1 MLRPARHRLPPL
13 NTLRFFEAAAR
24 HGSFARAAAEL
35 CITAGAVSRQVKVL
49 EESLGVALFHRHP
62 QRLEITR
69 TGEMLLRTVQDAI
82 HSIEQE
88 TRRIETDKNVVRI
101 GLSPNFAVRWMS
113 SRLHELKAEFP
124 ALRLVIDAS
133 PKLSDLAAGE
143 VDFVIRFGN
152 GYWDGAEAEPLFGGG
167 LVAVGSGPLLA
178 RYRASTGTIKK
189 GLPLIHVESTTEW
202 SAWLESS
209 GASLG
214 DQRADILVSH
224 AHIAVEAAVN
234 GAGAALVHPALVAR
248 ELKLGHLRRLSFQT
262 LNVEQ
267 SYWIARPSKRKPT
280 NQSRKIMNWLRSR
293 ATEERDWLDR
303 HQHA

>member
-1 MLRPARHRLPPL
+1 MLRLARHRLPPL

-82 HSIEQE
+82 NSIEQE

-124 ALRLVIDAS
+124 SLRLVIDAS
-133 PKLSDLAAGE
+133 PELSDLSAGE
-143 VDFVIRFGN
+143 VGCPAGKVRRHQQRGPTTLVMRRSRGAVTETRPSIR
-152 GYWDGAEAEPLFGGG
+152 EAESASIERQNS
-167 LVAVGSGPLLA
+167 VIA
-178 RYRASTGTIKK
+178 RSARRFSSVSIRRVSCSIELMASCTVRNRISPVRASQVAEDAYGTAQHR
-189 GLPLIHVESTTEW
+189 G
-202 SAWLESS
+202 
-209 GASLG
+209 SL
-214 DQRADILVSH
+214 QA
-224 AHIAVEAAVN
+224 
-234 GAGAALVHPALVAR
+234 P
-248 ELKLGHLRRLSFQT
+248 
-262 LNVEQ
+262 
-267 SYWIARPSKRKPT
+267 
-280 NQSRKIMNWLRSR
+280 
-293 ATEERDWLDR
+293 
-303 HQHA
+303 

>member
-69 TGEMLLRTVQDAI
+69 TGKMLLRTVQDAI
-82 HSIEQE
+82 NSIEQE

-124 ALRLVIDAS
+124 SLRLVIDAS
-133 PKLSDLAAGE
+133 PELSDLSAGE
-143 VDFVIRFGN
+143 VDFVIRFGS

-167 LVAVGSGPLLA
+167 LIAVGSGPLLT

-189 GLPLIHVESTTEW
+189 GLPLIHVESTTDW

-248 ELKLGHLRRLSFQT
+248 ELKLGYLRRLSFHT
-262 LNVEQ
+262 LDVKQ
-267 SYWIARPSKRKPT
+267 SYWMARQSKRKPT

>member
-35 CITAGAVSRQVKVL
+35 CVTAGAVSRQVKVL
-49 EESLGVALFHRHP
+49 EASLGVALFHRHP

-69 TGEMLLRTVQDAI
+69 TGEKLLRTVQDAI
-82 HSIEQE
+82 HSIGQE

-124 ALRLVIDAS
+124 SLRLVIDAS
-133 PKLSDLAAGE
+133 PELSDLSAGE

-167 LVAVGSGPLLA
+167 LIAVGGGPMLT
-178 RYRASTGTIKK
+178 RYRASTIKK
-189 GLPLIHVESTTEW
+189 GIPLIHVESTADW

-248 ELKLGHLRRLSFQT
+248 ELKLGHLRRLSCRT

-267 SYWIARPSKRKPT
+267 SYWMARPSRRKPT
-280 NQSRKIMNWLRSR
+280 
-293 ATEERDWLDR
+293 T
-303 HQHA
+303 

>member
-49 EESLGVALFHRHP
+49 EESLGVALFYRHP
-62 QRLEITR
+62 QRLEIIR

-82 HSIEQE
+82 NSIERE

-113 SRLHELKAEFP
+113 SRLHELKAGFP
-124 ALRLVIDAS
+124 SLRLVIDAS
-133 PKLSDLAAGE
+133 PELSDLSAGE

-167 LVAVGSGPLLA
+167 LIAVGSGPLLI

-189 GLPLIHVESTTEW
+189 GLPSSMLRAPLTGTHGLKVLVQASGINAPTSSSVTPTLPLKQPSMARGRPWYIPHSLHV
-202 SAWLESS
+202 
-209 GASLG
+209 
-214 DQRADILVSH
+214 
-224 AHIAVEAAVN
+224 N
-234 GAGAALVHPALVAR
+234 
-248 ELKLGHLRRLSFQT
+248 
-262 LNVEQ
+262 
-267 SYWIARPSKRKPT
+267 
-280 NQSRKIMNWLRSR
+280 
-293 ATEERDWLDR
+293 
-303 HQHA
+303 

>member
-1 MLRPARHRLPPL
+1 LPPL

-82 HSIEQE
+82 NSIEQE

-124 ALRLVIDAS
+124 SLRLVIDAS
-133 PKLSDLAAGE
+133 PELSDLSAGE

-152 GYWDGAEAEPLFGGG
+152 GYWEVSFSGGQG
-167 LVAVGSGPLLA
+167 RRNCYRSSTSRPASSRLVPDFDAKV
-178 RYRASTGTIKK
+178 
-189 GLPLIHVESTTEW
+189 
-202 SAWLESS
+202 
-209 GASLG
+209 
-214 DQRADILVSH
+214 
-224 AHIAVEAAVN
+224 
-234 GAGAALVHPALVAR
+234 
-248 ELKLGHLRRLSFQT
+248 
-262 LNVEQ
+262 
-267 SYWIARPSKRKPT
+267 
-280 NQSRKIMNWLRSR
+280 
-293 ATEERDWLDR
+293 
-303 HQHA
+303 